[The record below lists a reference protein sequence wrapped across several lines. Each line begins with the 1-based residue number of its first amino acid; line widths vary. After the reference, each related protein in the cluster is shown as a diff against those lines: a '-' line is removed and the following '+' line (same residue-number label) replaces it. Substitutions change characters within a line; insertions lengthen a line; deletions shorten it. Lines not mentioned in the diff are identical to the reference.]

1 MRRILV
7 AVFALSILA
16 VAVPRAHADNDDRV
30 SFFHSI
36 NVAEGEEAHDLV
48 CIFCS
53 IHNDGAVHGDT
64 VAIMGSIRSNGP
76 MDGDAVSILGN
87 IGLGRDARI
96 GGNCVAVLGSVRHYS
111 NDQIGKDLVQIPFAI
126 ILIPVLIFFFPVYV
140 IRSLVWRARLPYP
153 MPPPPPPRM

>member
-16 VAVPRAHADNDDRV
+16 AAAPSARANDDRV

-48 CIFCS
+48 CIMCS
-53 IHNDGAVHGDT
+53 IHIDGHVHGDT
-64 VAIMGSIRSNGP
+64 VAILGSIRSNGP

-87 IGLGRDARI
+87 INLGQDAHVN
-96 GGNCVAVLGSVRHYS
+96 GDCVAVLGSVKHFTS
-111 NDQIGKDLVQIPFAI
+111 GQIGHEVVQIPFAL
-126 ILIPVLIFFFPVYV
+126 ILIPVLIFFFLVYL
-140 IRSLVWRARLPYP
+140 IRTLI
-153 MPPPPPPRM
+153 